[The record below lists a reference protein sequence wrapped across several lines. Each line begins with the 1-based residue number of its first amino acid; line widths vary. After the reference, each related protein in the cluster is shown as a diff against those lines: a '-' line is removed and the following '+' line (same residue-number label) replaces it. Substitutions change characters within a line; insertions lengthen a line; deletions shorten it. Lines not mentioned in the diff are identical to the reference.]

1 MSWRTVIGLLIFAI
15 SIAGSIWQIPATS
28 DPPKMKAG
36 GFRIGVYRF
45 AIVIDHPAR
54 PGAYYT
60 ILPYDDLV
68 IFDDETEQ
76 RLKAAD
82 SEEESPIPQPSGII
96 KEHLARWKSDLRFL
110 LESKLHLEINDQT
123 DLKTI
128 YEVKVSN
135 GQILI
140 QRQIKNY
147 TQREIKGIGRGLIF
161 NPQDKIW
168 LDHQHLKR
176 PAGAT
181 EEKARITKQNI
192 SLVKIVN
199 PGLSEALEIKTQPT
213 DTVVIDFEYNLI
225 MVRTLLPSLPQ
236 ESIQDLQEIKIVP
249 AI

>member
-1 MSWRTVIGLLIFAI
+1 MSWRTVVGLLIFTI
-15 SIAGSIWQIPATS
+15 SVAGSVWQIPATS
-28 DPPKMKAG
+28 DPLKMRAG
-36 GFRIGVYRF
+36 GFRVGVYRF

-68 IFDDETEQ
+68 VFDDGTEQ

-82 SEEESPIPQPSGII
+82 SEEEGPAPQSSGII
-96 KEHLARWKSDLRFL
+96 KEHLARWKNDLRLL
-110 LESKLHLEINDQT
+110 LESKLQLAIDDQT

-140 QRQIKNY
+140 QRQIENY
-147 TQREIKGIGRGLIF
+147 THKKIEVIGKGLIF
-161 NPQDKIW
+161 NPQDEIW

-176 PAGAT
+176 PAEAT

-192 SLVKIVN
+192 NLVKIVN
-199 PGLSEALEIKTQPT
+199 PGLSEALEIKTQST
-213 DTVVIDFEYNLI
+213 DTVTIDFEYNLVTI
-225 MVRTLLPSLPQ
+225 RTHLPHL
-236 ESIQDLQEIKIVP
+236 EIKEIQDLQKIKVVP